1 MIKETGFRCLL
12 MVGIPNKSFEENRE
26 KPLEFVQFV
35 VNLLFFEWGPGV
47 LLSVVH

>member
-1 MIKETGFRCLL
+1 MSSNGW
-12 MVGIPNKSFEENRE
+12 NAQQSFEENRE

-35 VNLLFFEWGPGV
+35 VNLLFFEWGLGV